1 MSACA
6 LQLGITADRWN
17 LSTSNANHISVIP
30 FSESTIEQFS
40 AFLFITFPLAFTI
53 VPLNCFSYRI
63 LLLLCKYCKDKAHSV
78 DLSLRIGHRILKWA
92 ATTQP
97 YSLGM
102 GKDRPEEILALQCVI
117 LLPFENKAVVWQSSS
132 VQAGVSRKHSWSRL
146 TLGCVE
152 FSLDISL
159 LNKKIQN

>member
-6 LQLGITADRWN
+6 LQLGMTADRWN

-92 ATTQP
+92 ATQH